1 MDFPGGSVVKN
12 LLANQENKFSLC
24 VGKIT
29 QRREWLPTP
38 VFSSGELYGQKSY
51 SPWGHKRVGHY
62 LATKQQ
68 KQQ

>member
-38 VFSSGELYGQKSY
+38 VFSSGELYGQKCY
-51 SPWGHKRVGHY
+51 SP
-62 LATKQQ
+62 
-68 KQQ
+68 